1 MSRKE
6 NLEWWK
12 EAKLGLFVHWGLY
25 SLCGSGEWVMYTRR
39 IPAAQYRKLADS
51 FNPEQFDADELAHF
65 AKMAGMK
72 YIVITAKHHDGF
84 SMFRTKVS
92 DYNIVDAT
100 PFGRDP
106 MEELADACR
115 REGLKLGFYYSHVR
129 EWNHPLA
136 QSFEK
141 KGRGDLYGNY
151 GNFWDYPN
159 ENGKNLQE
167 YIDKFDIPQIRELLT
182 QYGDILT
189 IWFDTPSQIAPW
201 QGEQIKKAVYETQ
214 DGCLV
219 NSRLSE
225 EIPTDYMTMAD
236 DAIPASGME
245 IPWETPMT
253 THNGWGFVEGAEYAS
268 AQSIVLKIAE
278 VAAKGGNLLLN
289 VGPDSGGRVPE
300 QAKEAFLKVGRWLER
315 NGEAVYGTSASGLP
329 YTPGWGQVTR
339 KRDALYLILTG
350 RAGEK
355 LVLTGLE
362 SSVESCQV
370 LGTQEALGFYQ
381 TGDRLE
387 IRTEGIYGLP
397 VEEKVRENE
406 CGIPVIRV
414 LCPEG
419 IRMKEGLYAGEDG
432 CVELA
437 AAAAQVHK
445 EDPYS
450 HMEVKN
456 GITELWFSQQDFLTW
471 EFETDE
477 DAAYRIQ
484 IVWDAKGFWGIEDLG
499 HEFRITVDEG
509 EYDCRVS
516 GESEEIKGIRRIL
529 AGETRLPAGKHT
541 AKLTVRKIVM
551 KQLMGLRVRGIL
563 LERKQQEEQDDK
575 RIG

>member
-159 ENGKNLQE
+159 ENRKNLQE

-236 DAIPASGME
+236 DAIPASGMN

-253 THNGWGFVEGAEYAS
+253 THNGWGFVEDAEYAS
-268 AQSIVLKIAE
+268 AQGIVLKIAE

-289 VGPDSGGRVPE
+289 VGPDSRGRIPE
-300 QAKEAFLKVGRWLER
+300 RAKEAFLKVGRWLER

-355 LVLTGLE
+355 LVLTGLK
-362 SSVESCQV
+362 
-370 LGTQEALGFYQ
+370 A
-381 TGDRLE
+381 
-387 IRTEGIYGLP
+387 P
-397 VEEKVRENE
+397 
-406 CGIPVIRV
+406 
-414 LCPEG
+414 
-419 IRMKEGLYAGEDG
+419 
-432 CVELA
+432 
-437 AAAAQVHK
+437 
-445 EDPYS
+445 
-450 HMEVKN
+450 
-456 GITELWFSQQDFLTW
+456 
-471 EFETDE
+471 
-477 DAAYRIQ
+477 
-484 IVWDAKGFWGIEDLG
+484 
-499 HEFRITVDEG
+499 
-509 EYDCRVS
+509 
-516 GESEEIKGIRRIL
+516 
-529 AGETRLPAGKHT
+529 
-541 AKLTVRKIVM
+541 
-551 KQLMGLRVRGIL
+551 
-563 LERKQQEEQDDK
+563 
-575 RIG
+575 